1 MNLEALRWVKH
12 YVLDDGFIC
21 LVDAMGDDSSIVQA
35 ARVSYGAGTKHVSD
49 DKTLIRYLY
58 RHGHLTPFEM
68 VEFKFLVRCPM
79 DCWRQWIRHRT
90 ANVNEYSTRYSE
102 AINSA
107 QKSHNWR
114 SQATGNKQGSGSC
127 LTDWPEG
134 YNLEAYPTYGEDQL
148 WRADPSGHKFCAPHL
163 SVNKYLN
170 DQELELQQ
178 RSRAV
183 YEERLKLG
191 VAKEQARKD
200 LPLSTY
206 TEAYWKCDLRN
217 ILNFL
222 SLRMDAHAQEEIRLY
237 AAGMYEIVRQVC
249 PIAVEAFDEY
259 DARRRGLLLTGT
271 EVKMIAHIT
280 TYGTIGMLTN
290 AVNMCRTGFNKE
302 LLLKLTDKALPRMNE
317 DAVQGMFGI
326 DVFNDAAQ
334 KVAGWSLPPAK
345 CRERDEALVKFE
357 RMGLIHTTDPF
368 AISPLPAEQ
377 LTVRIS
383 STEEPSNATA

>member
-1 MNLEALRWVKH
+1 MRGNP
-12 YVLDDGFIC
+12 
-21 LVDAMGDDSSIVQA
+21 SA
-35 ARVSYGAGTKHVSD
+35 A
-49 DKTLIRYLY
+49 
-58 RHGHLTPFEM
+58 PF
-68 VEFKFLVRCPM
+68 L
-79 DCWRQWIRHRT
+79 
-90 ANVNEYSTRYSE
+90 
-102 AINSA
+102 
-107 QKSHNWR
+107 
-114 SQATGNKQGSGSC
+114 
-127 LTDWPEG
+127 
-134 YNLEAYPTYGEDQL
+134 
-148 WRADPSGHKFCAPHL
+148 
-163 SVNKYLN
+163 
-170 DQELELQQ
+170 
-178 RSRAV
+178 
-183 YEERLKLG
+183 
-191 VAKEQARKD
+191 EQA
-200 LPLSTY
+200 LAIASFEP
-206 TEAYWKCDLRN
+206 
-217 ILNFL
+217 
-222 SLRMDAHAQEEIRLY
+222 
-237 AAGMYEIVRQVC
+237 GMYEIVRQVC